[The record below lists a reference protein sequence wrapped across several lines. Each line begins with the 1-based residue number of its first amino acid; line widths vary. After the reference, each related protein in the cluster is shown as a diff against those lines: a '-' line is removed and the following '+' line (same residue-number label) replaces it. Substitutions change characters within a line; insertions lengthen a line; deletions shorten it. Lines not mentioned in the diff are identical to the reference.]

1 MNVNVNVTGRK
12 LNIGQPNHLIVQ
24 NIGSQPVF
32 IARSSASIAARGI
45 RLEAGDALEMTEPL
59 SDGGNDYYVA
69 TASGTSS
76 VRVLIWN

>member
-45 RLEAGDALEMTEPL
+45 RLEAGDVCVVMVTAE
-59 SDGGNDYYVA
+59 NDYYVA